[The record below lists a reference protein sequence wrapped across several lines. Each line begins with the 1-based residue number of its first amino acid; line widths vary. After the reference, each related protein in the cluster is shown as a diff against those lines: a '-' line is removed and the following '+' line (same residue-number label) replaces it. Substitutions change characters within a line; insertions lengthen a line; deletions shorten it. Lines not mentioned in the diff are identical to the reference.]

1 MIRIAKDQFD
11 AWKENPVTEEV
22 FRALQAMAGACK
34 DKWITASWEQANAS
48 VGMLRELRARADAAQ
63 DMIDIE
69 YSDLEEWLGARDAE
83 RERDTPD

>member
-1 MIRIAKDQFD
+1 MIRIAKEQFD

-22 FRALQAMAGACK
+22 FRALQAMAETSKEEWVA
-34 DKWITASWEQANAS
+34 ASWGQGIADLN
-48 VGMLRELRARADAAQ
+48 MLRELRARADAAQ

-69 YSDLEEWLGARDAE
+69 YSDLEEWLDAE